1 MEKGNGQDKT
11 FNAVGDTLMLSA
23 YI

>member
-1 MEKGNGQDKT
+1 MEKGQGVDKT
-11 FNAVGDTLMLSA
+11 FNAVGYTLMLSA